1 MRFEVQNALN
11 GLDQRTPEYLLQE
24 IFAHGSLQARQDSI
38 EILADLDPE
47 AKTAS
52 TLRDMLQLI

>member
-24 IFAHGSLQARQDSI
+24 IFAHGSLQARQDAI

-47 AKTAS
+47 QKTAS
-52 TLRDMLQLI
+52 SLRDMLQLI